1 MAVSLLDRRVAV
13 VTGVGHGLRRE
24 TARSL
29 TGRGTRVVRT
39 GLNKGLHT

>member
-1 MAVSLLDRRVAV
+1 MVVSLLDQ
-13 VTGVGHGLRRE
+13 RE

-29 TGRGTRVVRT
+29 TERGTRVVHA

>member
-1 MAVSLLDRRVAV
+1 MAVSPLDQ
-13 VTGVGHGLRRE
+13 RE

-39 GLNKGLHT
+39 GLNTGLHT

>member
-1 MAVSLLDRRVAV
+1 MLVSPLDQ
-13 VTGVGHGLRRE
+13 RE

-29 TGRGTRVVRT
+29 TARGIRVVHA

>member
-1 MAVSLLDRRVAV
+1 MAVSLLDQRVAV
-13 VTGVGHGLRRE
+13 VTGVGHGLRRK

-29 TGRGTRVVRT
+29 TGRGTHVVRT